1 MLNYLFAAA
10 EMSVDEKEGLIE
22 STFHPGKPIMS
33 RETMLILIVAGVIC
47 GALLI
52 WAMFLR
58 KRPKELHGSRVLA
71 EPDRKSQRIGSGGR
85 RRHRKRRPTH
95 PDNFG
100 RNPTLAE
107 TGGLPPPRSDD
118 PPSPTVASHPP
129 EGFSPPV

>member
-1 MLNYLFAAA
+1 MLKFLFAQAL
-10 EMSVDEKEGLIE
+10 SVDEKEWWINKVLHG
-22 STFHPGKPIMS
+22 GKFMS
-33 RETMLILIVAGVIC
+33 RETLIILTAAVVVG

-52 WAMFLR
+52 WAMFFR
-58 KRPKELHGSRVLA
+58 KPPKEILGSRVLA
-71 EPDRKSQRIGSGGR
+71 APDRKSQRIGSGGR

-107 TGGLPPPRSDD
+107 TGGLPPLRSDD
-118 PPSPTVASHPP
+118 PPSPTAASRPP

>member
-1 MLNYLFAAA
+1 MLKFLFAQ
-10 EMSVDEKEGLIE
+10 MPIDSKDLLPK
-22 STFHPGKPIMS
+22 SPFHPDKTILG
-33 RETMLILIVAGVIC
+33 EQGMLILVTAGVIC
-47 GALLI
+47 AALLV

-58 KRPKELHGSRVLA
+58 KRPKELRGSRVIA
-71 EPDRKSQRIGSGGR
+71 EPDRKSQRIGSSGR

-107 TGGLPPPRSDD
+107 TGGLPPPRSDEA
-118 PPSPTVASHPP
+118 PSPTAASQPP

>member
-1 MLNYLFAAA
+1 MLKFLFAQMTIDDKEQMIKAA
-10 EMSVDEKEGLIE
+10 VQ
-22 STFHPGKPIMS
+22 PGQPIMS
-33 RETMLILIVAGVIC
+33 RETILILVAAGVIC
-47 GALLI
+47 AALLV
-52 WAMFLR
+52 WAMYLR

-71 EPDRKSQRIGSGGR
+71 EPDQKSKRTGSSGR

-107 TGGLPPPRSDD
+107 TGGLPPPRSDEA
-118 PPSPTVASHPP
+118 PSPTTASQPP

>member
-1 MLNYLFAAA
+1 MLKFLFAQMAIDDREQMLKSA
-10 EMSVDEKEGLIE
+10 VQTGQ
-22 STFHPGKPIMS
+22 PIMS
-33 RETMLILIVAGVIC
+33 WETKLVLVTAGVIC
-47 GALLI
+47 AALLI

-58 KRPKELHGSRVLA
+58 KRPKELHGSRVIA
-71 EPDRKSQRIGSGGR
+71 EPDHKSQRVGSSGR

-107 TGGLPPPRSDD
+107 TGGLPPPRSDEA
-118 PPSPTVASHPP
+118 PSPSAASQPP

>member
-10 EMSVDEKEGLIE
+10 EMSLEDKEHLRSTTFFSGKLMEKETAIIWGAALLI
-22 STFHPGKPIMS
+22 G
-33 RETMLILIVAGVIC
+33 

-52 WAMFLR
+52 WAMFFR
-58 KRPKELHGSRVLA
+58 KAPKEVLGSRVLA
-71 EPDRKSQRIGSGGR
+71 EPNRKSQRYGSGGR

-107 TGGLPPPRSDD
+107 TGGLPPLRSDD
-118 PPSPTVASHPP
+118 PPAPTAASRPP

>member
-1 MLNYLFAAA
+1 MLKYLFA
-10 EMSVDEKEGLIE
+10 ELSVDEKEQMIK
-22 STFHPGKPIMS
+22 SVFHTGKTIMS
-33 RETMLILIVAGVIC
+33 RETMLILIAAGVIC
-47 GALLI
+47 AALLI

-58 KRPKELHGSRVLA
+58 KRPKQLHGSRVLA
-71 EPDRKSQRIGSGGR
+71 EPNRKSERIGSSGR
-85 RRHRKRRPTH
+85 RRHRKRRPMH

-118 PPSPTVASHPP
+118 LPSPTTANQPP